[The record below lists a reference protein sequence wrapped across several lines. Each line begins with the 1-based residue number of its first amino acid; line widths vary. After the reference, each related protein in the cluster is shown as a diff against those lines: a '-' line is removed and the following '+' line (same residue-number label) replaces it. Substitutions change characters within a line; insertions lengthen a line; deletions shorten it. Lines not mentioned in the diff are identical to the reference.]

1 MPNGIGGRF
10 LNRPYKIGCPWAA
23 FTTFYQSKQKLY
35 HFLLFFLAFFTALRY
50 DKGVKIK
57 NWG

>member
-23 FTTFYQSKQKLY
+23 FTVFFQFTQKLY